1 MVRASLKRAIRKRLA
16 TVTVWVILPLA
27 LWNGRAMGG
36 CICADGHYEPLCRG
50 VLSSGVQDHISA
62 QTGCCGCPCCA
73 IVATREGDAEH
84 CTTAQG
90 CCRQS
95 NTYEAN
101 NHAGQSIGTQ
111 GCCRAVAQAPA
122 TPTILK
128 SQRADSFGQSLTLIV
143 AVLDSP
149 SLFRTTSVTRHM
161 AANTLPPPM
170 DLVVTL
176 RRLVI

>member
-1 MVRASLKRAIRKRLA
+1 MFRSPLKRAVRKRLA
-16 TVTVWVILPLA
+16 TATVWVILPLA

-36 CICADGHYEPLCRG
+36 CICADGHYEPFCQG
-50 VLSSGVQDHISA
+50 VLSSGVQDHVSA

-73 IVATREGDAEH
+73 ISATRGGNAEH
-84 CTTAQG
+84 WKTSHG
-90 CCRQS
+90 CCRQLNS
-95 NTYEAN
+95 HEVN

-143 AVLDSP
+143 AVLDST
-149 SLFRTTSVTRHM
+149 SLFRTTSVTRRI
-161 AANTLPPPM
+161 AAGTGPPPM

>member
-27 LWNGRAMGG
+27 LWNGRALGG
-36 CICADGHYEPLCRG
+36 CICADGHYEPFCQG
-50 VLSSGVQDHISA
+50 VLSSGVQDHESA
-62 QTGCCGCPCCA
+62 ETRCCGCPCCA
-73 IVATREGDAEH
+73 IAAARGGDAEH

-95 NTYEAN
+95 NSHEAK
-101 NHAGQSIGTQ
+101 NHAGESIGTQ
-111 GCCRAVAQAPA
+111 GCCRAVAHAPA
-122 TPTILK
+122 TPSILK
-128 SQRADSFGQSLTLIV
+128 AQRADSFGQSLTLIV

-149 SLFRTTSVTRHM
+149 SLVRTTSITRRM
-161 AANTLPPPM
+161 AADTEPPPM